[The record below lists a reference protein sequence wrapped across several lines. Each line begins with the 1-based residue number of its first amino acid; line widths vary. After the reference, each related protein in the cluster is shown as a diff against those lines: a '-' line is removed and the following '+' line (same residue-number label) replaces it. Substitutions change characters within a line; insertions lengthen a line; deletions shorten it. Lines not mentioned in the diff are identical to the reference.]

1 MQPILPSRAVVKARV
16 LGVDAKGRGLKL
28 SLASTKKLAD
38 GEKAGAGGAGEAS
51 PIPAAGTFVYGKVRK
66 LITGE
71 VGFFWGRVVW
81 SLGIRDVAGTV
92 SRSRT
97 LVHQYVLPLP
107 QMDGQPAALAHAKSP
122 HPSILPPHP
131 SQSAQEG
138 AEAPLKTLAIE
149 LRAEADVDSSVLR
162 GIYGRLE
169 IAHLADHPCAAA
181 ALVENLRVG
190 LDLGRLL
197 VLRAPEVRLALA
209 AGGHVPLRRLRES
222 VGH

>member
-1 MQPILPSRAVVKARV
+1 MSVDSFEACLSLPIPWGCMGIGTDKSLRRRGCSPFSPSRAVVKARV

-38 GEKAGAGGAGEAS
+38 GEKAGAGGAGEGS

-81 SLGIRDVAGTV
+81 SLGMRYVAGTV

-97 LVHQYVLPLP
+97 PVHQYVLPLP
-107 QMDGQPAALAHAKSP
+107 QMDGQPAAAAHAKSP

-131 SQSAQEG
+131 S
-138 AEAPLKTLAIE
+138 
-149 LRAEADVDSSVLR
+149 
-162 GIYGRLE
+162 
-169 IAHLADHPCAAA
+169 
-181 ALVENLRVG
+181 
-190 LDLGRLL
+190 
-197 VLRAPEVRLALA
+197 
-209 AGGHVPLRRLRES
+209 
-222 VGH
+222 